1 LHAQAAAPL
10 RLTPTKLLATSVST
24 SSPSTW
30 PRSKALRRTRAILQT
45 TFLFPGLGTFCKLKV
60 GGQERFQELQGGA
73 IFIANHSSA
82 LDGAV
87 MVEALPARYRNRS
100 VVVAAADS
108 IFKRKWEAAL
118 AQMTVNA
125 FPIPRGGGARPYLET
140 LKDLLRRKWSVV
152 IFPEGRLSVT
162 GAIGTFR
169 KGAAVLAIDAGAPIV
184 PAYIE
189 GMYEVLPRFRRRPRR
204 GPVVVTFGAPVFARA
219 GEDYD
224 ALAARAE
231 TEVRALAGPKGQEHD
246 TPPSADSS
254 SAEGPNYWY

>member
-1 LHAQAAAPL
+1 MSVT
-10 RLTPTKLLATSVST
+10 TPAGEWARTKT
-24 SSPSTW
+24 
-30 PRSKALRRTRAILQT
+30 LRRTRAVLQT
-45 TFLFPGLGTFCKLKV
+45 TLLFPGLNSFCRLTV
-60 GGQERFQELQGGA
+60 RNREVVQQLSGGA
-73 IFIANHSSA
+73 VFIANHSSA

-87 MVEALPARYRNRS
+87 MVEALPARYRHRS

-118 AQMTVNA
+118 AEVSVNA
-125 FPIPRGGGARPYLET
+125 FPIPRGGGARPYLEM
-140 LKDLLRRKWSVV
+140 LKGMLRQKWSVV

-169 KGAAVLAIDAGAPIV
+169 KGAAVLAVDAGAPIV

-204 GPVVVTFGAPVFARA
+204 GDVTVTFGEPLRA
-219 GEDYD
+219 AEGEDYD
-224 ALAARAE
+224 ALTARAE
-231 TEVRALAGPKGQEHD
+231 AAVRALAGERGLARD
-246 TPPSADSS
+246 TPPAEGAS

>member
-1 LHAQAAAPL
+1 M
-10 RLTPTKLLATSVST
+10 SIST
-24 SSPSTW
+24 NPSTW
-30 PRSKALRRTRAILQT
+30 SRSKPLRRTRAVLQNAL
-45 TFLFPGLGTFCKLKV
+45 LFPGLSTFCHLTVKDRD
-60 GGQERFQELQGGA
+60 RFKALQGGA

-87 MVEALPARYRNRS
+87 MVQALPARYRHRS

-118 AQMTVNA
+118 AQVTVNA

-140 LKDLLRRKWSVV
+140 LKQLLRQRWSVV
-152 IFPEGRLSVT
+152 IFPEGRLSLT

-184 PAYIE
+184 PAYID
-189 GMYEVLPRFRRRPRR
+189 GMFEVLPRFRRRPQP
-204 GPVVVTFGAPVFARA
+204 GAVVVTFGEPLRA
-219 GEDYD
+219 DPGEDYD
-224 ALAARAE
+224 ALTVRGEAA
-231 TEVRALAGPKGQEHD
+231 VRELAGDKGKERD
-246 TPPSADSS
+246 LPGAAGAS

>member
-1 LHAQAAAPL
+1 MSAVTGP
-10 RLTPTKLLATSVST
+10 KS
-24 SSPSTW
+24 W
-30 PRSKALRRTRAILQT
+30 PRSKAARRMRIVLQT
-45 TFLFPGLGTFCKLKV
+45 TFLFPSLSTFCHLAV
-60 GGQERFQELQGGA
+60 RQQEKIDPLRGGA
-73 IFIANHSSA
+73 IFIANHCSA

-87 MVEALPARYRNRS
+87 MVQALPPRYRNRS

-118 AQMTVNA
+118 AEVSVNA

-140 LKDLLRRKWSVV
+140 LKGLLRDRWSVV
-152 IFPEGRLSVT
+152 IFPEGRLSMT

-169 KGAAVLAIDAGAPIV
+169 KGAAVLAVDAGAPIV

-189 GMYEVLPRFRRRPRR
+189 GMYDVLPRFRRRPQP
-204 GPVVVTFGAPVFARA
+204 GSVTVTFGDALLPGP

-224 ALAARAE
+224 ALTARAE
-231 TEVRALAGPKGQEHD
+231 LAVRALAGDKGLEHD
-246 TPPSADSS
+246 TSAPPGSG